1 MLCDN
6 KPLKIWLKELQQKQI
21 QKDKNK
27 IVEGGVDTSGL
38 EGLVDPTPMDDFK
51 IPEDCFFSDYDSDK
65 LLEIMN
71 EQMAVVKLLKKHNKS
86 KHLANRYYKLIGC

>member
-1 MLCDN
+1 MKNLDLLCDN

-27 IVEGGVDTSGL
+27 IVEGGIDTSGL
-38 EGLVDPTPMDDFK
+38 EGLVDPTPLADFK
-51 IPEDCFFSDYDSDK
+51 IPEDNFFSDYDSDK

-86 KHLANRYYKLIGC
+86 KHLANRY